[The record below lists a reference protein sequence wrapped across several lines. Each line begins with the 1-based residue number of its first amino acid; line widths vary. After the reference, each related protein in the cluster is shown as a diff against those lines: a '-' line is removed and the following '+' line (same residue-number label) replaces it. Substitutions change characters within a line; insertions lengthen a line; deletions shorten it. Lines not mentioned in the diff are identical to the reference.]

1 METSLY
7 KTVPD
12 LQEEKIIANTMER
25 IAEINALVDKDNIPV
40 GFEVDE
46 EGVWYL
52 QEKRKEPP
60 TKKWICSPL
69 WVTTHT
75 RDHKNENHGRIL
87 EFQDTDGH
95 KHEWTMPAELLA
107 GEGMKILGTLLNL
120 GLRISPQKQAREK
133 LLEYITNCN
142 PIRRARCVLQCGW
155 YNNVFVLPSA
165 TLGNIR
171 GEKIIL
177 QNTSALES
185 KNDMLGSL
193 KDWKERVAKMA
204 SGNSRLI
211 LAVSAGFTGP
221 ILRLLHHE
229 NIGIHFKGN
238 SSLGKSTALY
248 LANSVWGN
256 PANVH
261 TFRATANGLEGIA
274 SLHNDRLLCI
284 DELGQI
290 SALEAGHVI
299 YMLGNGVGKG
309 RATQYGLAKKQS
321 TWRLVFLST
330 GELSLSQLMEEV
342 GNRVKAGQEVRLIE
356 IPADTGISGLFEN
369 LHGFKGGADF
379 ATYLKDSCSQFYG
392 TPARAFLKLLI
403 ENMKDALNSIK
414 TVMKDLRQ
422 TYLPKSASP
431 QVIRVFDH
439 FALIAATG
447 ELASTFGITGWEEME
462 ALNGV
467 MKCFQAW
474 LANRGDLGM
483 HEEMEA
489 ISQIRS
495 FFELHGESRFTPWES
510 GPEDRMR
517 TINRMGY
524 RRETDEGPEF
534 YVFLSS
540 FRKEICKGFDY
551 HDVEKIC
558 IKKGF
563 LIPGPNR
570 SPTRGERLPELK
582 KKTKRCYRFSP
593 EVLIGAVEDTLNKK
607 IEVI

>member
-1 METSLY
+1 MEISLY

-25 IAEINALVDKDNIPV
+25 IAEINAVVDKDNIPM

-46 EGVWYL
+46 EGVWHI
-52 QEKRKEPP
+52 QENRNKSP

-75 RDHKNENHGRIL
+75 RDHKNENHGRVL
-87 EFQDTDGH
+87 EFKDTDGH

-165 TLGNIR
+165 TIGNIR

-177 QNTSALES
+177 QNPSALES

-229 NIGIHFKGN
+229 NIGIHFKGK
-238 SSLGKSTALY
+238 SSLGKSTALHA
-248 LANSVWGN
+248 ANSVWGN
-256 PANVH
+256 PVNVH

-342 GNRVKAGQEVRLIE
+342 GYRVKAGQEVRLIE

-379 ATYLKDSCSQFYG
+379 AAYLKDASFQFYG
-392 TPARAFLKLLI
+392 APARAFLKLLI
-403 ENMKDALNSIK
+403 ENIEESSAIVKALMKDF
-414 TVMKDLRQ
+414 RQ
-422 TYLPKSASP
+422 KYLPKTSSP

-447 ELASTFGITGWEEME
+447 ELATRFGVTGWAEEE
-462 ALNGV
+462 ALHGV
-467 MKCFQAW
+467 MKCFQSW
-474 LANRGDLGM
+474 LDNRGDLGM
-483 HEEMEA
+483 QEEKEA
-489 ISQIRS
+489 ISQVRS
-495 FFELHGESRFTPWES
+495 FFELHGESRFTPWER
-510 GPEDRMR
+510 GPEDRIR

-524 RRETDEGPEF
+524 RRETNEGPEF
-534 YVFLSS
+534 YVFTDS
-540 FRKEICKGFDY
+540 FRKEVCKGLDY
-551 HDVEKIC
+551 RSVEKIC

-563 LIPGPNR
+563 LIPDRKG
-570 SPTRGERLPELK
+570 SPTRGERLPEMK
-582 KKTKRCYRFSP
+582 KNKRCYRFSAD
-593 EVLIGAVEDTLNKK
+593 VLIGTTEGNLNND
-607 IEVI
+607 IEVL